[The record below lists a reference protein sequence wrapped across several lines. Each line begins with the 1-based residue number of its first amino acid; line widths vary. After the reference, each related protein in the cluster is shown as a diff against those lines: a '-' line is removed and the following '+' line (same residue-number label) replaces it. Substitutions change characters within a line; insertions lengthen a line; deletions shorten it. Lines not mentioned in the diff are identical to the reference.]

1 VVREAV
7 DMLAADGR
15 AATVR
20 LNPAD
25 FAALDGALRAEH
37 GAQSKVQWIS
47 DASVAQ
53 GDVRVDSGGAQVDA
67 GMDKRWRRAVA
78 ALGLVSTW
86 YDGERDAG

>member
-1 VVREAV
+1 LDLSTTETHKSLGLEASSGRV
-7 DMLAADGR
+7 DAGS
-15 AATVR
+15 
-20 LNPAD
+20 
-25 FAALDGALRAEH
+25 LRAEH

-47 DASVAQ
+47 DAGVAQ
-53 GDVRVDSGGAQVDA
+53 GDVRVESGGAQVDA